1 MDALQALH
9 SRVSVPRLV
18 GPAPS
23 QQQRQA
29 LFQAALRAPD
39 HAWLRPWRFLVI
51 EGEGLQALG
60 QVFAQAALANTP
72 DLDSPGIERIQA
84 LPQRAPLI
92 IVAIS
97 CHQAH
102 EKVPGIE
109 QDLSCAAAVS
119 NMLVAAHAMGIGA
132 VWRTGWLAY
141 DETVRRG
148 LGLVEHEQLIAFLY
162 LGQPAGNIKP
172 LPELAPDDF
181 FQTWPGQVRPGQA

>member
-1 MDALQALH
+1 MDALEALH

-23 QQQRQA
+23 QQQQQA
-29 LFQAALRAPD
+29 LFKAALRAPD

-51 EGEGLQALG
+51 EGDGLNALG
-60 QVFAQAALANTP
+60 RLFAQAAIADTP
-72 DLDSPGIERIQA
+72 DFDPTELQRIQA
-84 LPQRAPLI
+84 STQRAPMM

-97 CHQAH
+97 CHQKH
-102 EKVPGIE
+102 DKVPSIE

-141 DETVRRG
+141 HDVVREG
-148 LGLVEHEQLIAFLY
+148 LGLAKHEQLIAFLY

-172 LPELAPDDF
+172 VPELETDEF
-181 FQTWPGQVRPGQA
+181 FQEWPGN